1 MDYLERTIVSFKAA
15 GGPCRAN
22 EGLQGGGF
30 GGARLCCAVTSAGLA
45 WIEAAGFR
53 ALPPIEKPTL
63 AITNYDATA
72 EADMRAF
79 MLDDPDSVA
88 RVRFNVFGGV
98 VSSLVGQGS
107 SAPWQVPSHRIP
119 ELNRNL
125 RRSIEIIA
133 RRDAQP

>member
-88 RVRFNVFGGV
+88 L
-98 VSSLVGQGS
+98 VSSAGL
-107 SAPWQVPSHRIP
+107 
-119 ELNRNL
+119 
-125 RRSIEIIA
+125 
-133 RRDAQP
+133 